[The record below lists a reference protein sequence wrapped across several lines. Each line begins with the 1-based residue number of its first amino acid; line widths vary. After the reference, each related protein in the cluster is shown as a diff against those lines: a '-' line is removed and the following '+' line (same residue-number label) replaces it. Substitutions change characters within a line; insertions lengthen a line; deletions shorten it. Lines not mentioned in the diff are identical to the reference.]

1 MSRRAPDGLRGMFD
15 SPSTHSPYTVSTL
28 PTSRQVVPAASRDQD
43 AAIRS
48 HVFATPVVRE
58 ISRPAPEPLAFAA
71 TW

>member
-1 MSRRAPDGLRGMFD
+1 MFNALTT
-15 SPSTHSPYTVSTL
+15 SSPYTVSPL
-28 PTSRQVVPAASRDQD
+28 PTPRQVVPAPSRDED
-43 AAIRS
+43 AAVRS